1 MLFFVIFAAS
11 NKNNTAMRKQTKSP
25 VQLRE
30 KKLKDGSVSLYL
42 DIYLNGRRTYKFLK
56 MYLSPGTSKTIQA
69 KNKATL
75 LAAQKIA
82 ADTLVKM
89 TNDRA
94 GIFTEDRTTTLLEW
108 MWIYHDK
115 RLKSGQSPA
124 RAEAIGRVIRIIE
137 QEDYAN
143 IRLSDINERTL
154 EKIIA
159 TLDNGKRKP
168 NTVRTYYMTIVA
180 ALNVA
185 VKERKISR
193 NPNELLDTEIKPKLK
208 KTDREYLTMDELD
221 RFEAVKVNKKGV
233 EVQRAFVFSARYSGL
248 RLSDLRKLKWSDIQD
263 GQIRLNMTKTR
274 MSVAVP
280 LTQAA
285 IDFLGT
291 NDSEYVFPGL
301 QEVARGLTFH
311 YIRRIARLAGI
322 QKEISMHTSRH
333 TFAVAL
339 LSAGVDI
346 YTVSKLL
353 GHRTVSVT
361 EIYADIIDSRRNDA
375 MEKLAAYMQKG

>member
-1 MLFFVIFAAS
+1 
-11 NKNNTAMRKQTKSP
+11 MRKQTKSP

-30 KKLKDGSVSLYL
+30 KKLKDGSTSLYL
-42 DIYLNGRRTYKFLK
+42 DIYQNGIRKYKFLK
-56 MYLSPGTSKTIQA
+56 MYLNPGSDKVTQA

-82 ADTLVKM
+82 ADTLVKL

-94 GIFTEDRTTTLLEW
+94 GIFNRDSSTTIIEW
-108 MWIYHDK
+108 MRYYQDK

-124 RAEAIGRVIRIIE
+124 RAEVIGRVIRIME
-137 QEDYAN
+137 QEDYACT
-143 IRLSDINERTL
+143 RLTDVDERTL

-159 TLDNGKRKP
+159 TLDNSKRKP
-168 NTVRTYYMTIVA
+168 NTVRTYYTTIVA
-180 ALNVA
+180 ALNLA
-185 VKERKISR
+185 VQEKKIQR
-193 NPNELLDTEIKPKLK
+193 NPNELLDRALKPQPKR
-208 KTDREYLTMDELD
+208 TDREYLTMEELNA
-221 RFEAVKVNKKGV
+221 FEAVKVNKKGV

-248 RLSDLRKLKWSDIQD
+248 RLSDLRKLKWTDIQD

-285 IDFLGT
+285 VEFLGT

-322 QKEISMHTSRH
+322 QKEISMHTARH

-353 GHRTVSVT
+353 GHKTITVT
-361 EIYADIIDSRRNDA
+361 ELYCDIIDSRRNDA
-375 MEKLAAYMQKG
+375 MAKLEAFMHKK

>member
-1 MLFFVIFAAS
+1 
-11 NKNNTAMRKQTKSP
+11 MRKQTKSP

-30 KKLKDGSVSLYL
+30 KKLKDGSRSLYL
-42 DIYLNGRRTYKFLK
+42 DIYTDGRRTYRFLK
-56 MYLSPGTSKTIQA
+56 MYLKPGGTRLIQEQ
-69 KNKATL
+69 NKSTM

-82 ADTLVKM
+82 AETLVKL
-89 TNDRA
+89 TNDKA
-94 GIFTEDRTTTLLEW
+94 GIFTEDKTTTFIDW
-108 MWIYHDK
+108 MRYYQQK
-115 RLKSGQSPA
+115 RYQSGQSRA
-124 RAEAIGRVIRIIE
+124 RGEVIGRVIRIME

-143 IRLSDINERTL
+143 IRLSDVDERVL
-154 EKIIA
+154 ERVIA

-168 NTVRTYYMTIVA
+168 NTVRTYYTTIVA
-180 ALNVA
+180 ALNLA
-185 VKERKISR
+185 VQERKITR
-193 NPNELLDTEIKPKLK
+193 NPNELLDKALKPQPKR
-208 KTDREYLTMDELD
+208 TDREYLTMEELNA
-221 RFEAVKVNKKGV
+221 FQAVKVNKKGV

-285 IDFLGT
+285 VEFLGT

-301 QEVARGLTFH
+301 QSVARGLTFH

-322 QKEISMHTSRH
+322 KKEISMHTARH

-346 YTVSKLL
+346 YTVSRLL
-353 GHRTVSVT
+353 GHKTIAVT
-361 EIYADIIDSRRNDA
+361 ELYADIVDSRRNDA
-375 MEKLAAYMQKG
+375 MAKLEAFMQQK

>member
-1 MLFFVIFAAS
+1 
-11 NKNNTAMRKQTKSP
+11 MRTQKKSP
-25 VQLRE
+25 VQLRQR
-30 KKLKDGSVSLYL
+30 KLKDGSISLYL
-42 DIYLNGRRTYKFLK
+42 DIYQNGIRKYRFLK
-56 MYLSPGTSKTIQA
+56 MYLSPGNTKTIQA
-69 KNKATL
+69 QNKATL

-82 ADTLVKM
+82 ADTLIKL
-89 TNDRA
+89 TNDKA
-94 GIFTEDRTTTLLEW
+94 GVFTQDNSTTLID
-108 MWIYHDK
+108 WIRYYQDK

-124 RAEAIGRVIRIIE
+124 RAEVIGRVIRIME

-143 IRLSDINERTL
+143 IRLSDVDERVL
-154 EKIIA
+154 ESIIA

-168 NTVRTYYMTIVA
+168 NTVRTYYTAIVA
-180 ALNVA
+180 ALNLA
-185 VKERKISR
+185 VQERKIQR
-193 NPNELLDTEIKPKLK
+193 NPNELLDRAMKPQPKR
-208 KTDREYLTMDELD
+208 TDREYLTMEELD
-221 RFEAVKVNKKGV
+221 AFESVKVNKKGV

-248 RLSDLRKLKWSDIQD
+248 RLSDLRKLKWTDIQD

-285 IDFLGT
+285 VEFLGS

-322 QKEISMHTSRH
+322 KKEISMHTARH

-346 YTVSKLL
+346 YTVSRLL
-353 GHRTVSVT
+353 GHKTISVT

-375 MEKLAAYMQKG
+375 MERLAAYMQKK